1 MEERDIVDDVNALL
15 NLGVGD
21 AYRLEHIKQAYIENK
36 SIWNADKNY
45 LQKMVDKYLI
55 KHSDLG
61 LDSTKGESESE
72 NEEKIHC
79 WKCGKQTSL
88 GANFC
93 MICGAS
99 LFDVATESKVVEDPI
114 QPNQKNNMIKINL
127 KIPIMIGIPVIIL
140 AIIGGAYSQGYFD
153 NTFEKAEVKIVKPVI
168 KPTTIEATETTT
180 SEANSK
186 CGPGTVFDSE
196 TNACVLASEDN
207 TTETTTSEANSK
219 CGPGTVF
226 DSETNACVL
235 ASEDNTTETTTSEAN
250 SKCGPGTVFDS
261 ETNACVLDN

>member
-1 MEERDIVDDVNALL
+1 MEDRDIVDDVNALL

-21 AYRLEHIKQAYIENK
+21 AYRLEHIKQAYIQNK

-61 LDSTKGESESE
+61 LDSSDTENQSE

-79 WKCGKQTSL
+79 WKCGKQTTL

-99 LFDVATESKVVEDPI
+99 LFDVSTESKVEQEPI
-114 QPNQKNNMIKINL
+114 QSNQKNNIKKINL
-127 KIPIMIGIPVIIL
+127 KIPIIIGIPVIIL
-140 AIIGGAYSQGYFD
+140 VIIGGIYSQGYFD
-153 NTFEKAEVKIVKPVI
+153 NTFEKADVKKIEKNVI
-168 KPTTIEATETTT
+168 EPTTIESTEKT
-180 SEANSK
+180 SSSETNSK

-196 TNACVLASEDN
+196 TNACVL
-207 TTETTTSEANSK
+207 
-219 CGPGTVF
+219 
-226 DSETNACVL
+226 DSET
-235 ASEDNTTETTTSEAN
+235 STTENTSSSETN